1 MPDLETIH
9 IFRYF
14 LMAGPLIGAMCALL
28 SVYVVLR
35 RMALISEGV
44 AHAGFGGMGGSI
56 VLSYYLTALDNPYWQ
71 VVITGLFC
79 LLTSVLIGWVSRRK
93 RVSEDSAIGIF
104 LAAAVAV
111 GAVLITYRGTLPP
124 KFDAAGKVISRVP
137 PSIESLLFGQFTQ
150 VVRED
155 VVLLAAVAAVVF
167 AVIFALYHQFLY
179 TTLDEEMA
187 RINGVR
193 TRLINTLLLVMIS
206 LVICICV
213 RLVGFLMITALMIIP
228 GATANMLSRRFSG
241 VLIAAL
247 LIGTLGTSLATW
259 AALFRP
265 IGIYP
270 PGPVVVLTLF
280 LFFALVWAYRHFI
293 RPKALPSADAAAC
306 GDPHTHP
313 PGAFGR
319 GHSH

>member
-14 LMAGPLIGAMCALL
+14 LLAGPLIGAMCALL

-35 RMALISEGV
+35 RMAMISEGV
-44 AHAGFGGMGGSI
+44 AHAGFGGMGAAI
-56 VLSYYLTALDNPYWQ
+56 VLGYYLTYLDNPYWQ
-71 VVITGLFC
+71 VIVTGVFC
-79 LLTSVLIGWVSRRK
+79 LCTSLLIGWVSRRK

-104 LAAAVAV
+104 LAATVAV
-111 GAVLITYRGTLPP
+111 GTILITYRSKLPP
-124 KFDAAGKVISRVP
+124 KFDAAGNMISRVP
-137 PSIESLLFGQFTQ
+137 PSIDSLLFGQFTQ
-150 VVRED
+150 VVQGD
-155 VVLLAAVAAVVF
+155 VILLAIVAVLVF

-187 RINGVR
+187 RINGVN
-193 TRLINTLLLVMIS
+193 TRLVNTLLLVMIS
-206 LVICICV
+206 MVICICV
-213 RLVGFLMITALMIIP
+213 RLVGALMITALMIIP
-228 GATANMLSRRFSG
+228 GATANMISRRFSG
-241 VLIAAL
+241 VLIASL
-247 LIGTLGTSLATW
+247 LIGTLGTSAATW

-280 LFFALVWAYRHFI
+280 LCFTLVWAYRQFI
-293 RPKALPSADAAAC
+293 RPKVEPLARAAE
-306 GDPHTHP
+306 GRVQEKES
-313 PGAFGR
+313 GAFGH